1 MQIME
6 IDRNPPRSH
15 VVVFG
20 ALFAA
25 FFALV
30 GALARYKPHALLF
43 AAILMAAA
51 WILSLIFN
59 SKDRTAQLLGILMP
73 AIFAASGGAVVR
85 GVDPTGGVAVASVV
99 CGVCALGA
107 ILVWT
112 WPEAGRQIYVYWMVA
127 VVPIGWTISHLLL
140 AVVYY
145 LVLTPIGLIMQLSG
159 YDPMR
164 RKPDRSMNTYWIE
177 HEAVKSIDRYFR
189 QY

>member
-30 GALARYKPHALLF
+30 GALALKNPHALLF

-73 AIFAASGGAVVR
+73 AIFAASGGAVAG
-85 GVDPTGGVAVASVV
+85 GVEPTGVASVV
-99 CGVCALGA
+99 WGVGALGA
-107 ILVWT
+107 ILAWT
-112 WPEAGRQIYVYWMVA
+112 WPEAGRQTYVYWMVA

-145 LVLTPIGLIMQLSG
+145 LVLTPIGLIMRLSG
-159 YDPMR
+159 YDPMH

-177 HEAVKSIDRYFR
+177 HEAVQSVDRYFR

>member
-20 ALFAA
+20 ALFAT

-30 GALARYKPHALLF
+30 GALAWKTPHVLLF
-43 AAILMAAA
+43 PAILMATA

-73 AIFAASGGAVVR
+73 AIFAASGGAVVAGDVESIR
-85 GVDPTGGVAVASVV
+85 VASVV
-99 CGVCALGA
+99 WGVGTLGA
-107 ILVWT
+107 ILAWT